1 MRRRIALTLAVLLMT
16 GIFPLERAR
25 AQQSAAARPIV
36 NKILPRYPDLAR
48 PMRLEG
54 SVKVNVLVAANGTVK
69 SMRAVGGSP
78 ILLKAAQDAIDKWR
92 WAPGSQET
100 SELIELHFKPE

>member
-1 MRRRIALTLAVLLMT
+1 MRQRIAVTLGVLLLV
-16 GIFPLERAR
+16 GIFLLERAH
-25 AQQSAAARPIV
+25 AQQPTAVRPIV
-36 NKILPRYPDLAR
+36 TKVEPRYPDLAR

-54 SVKVNVLVAANGTVK
+54 SVKVNVLVAPNGTVK

-100 SELIELHFKPE
+100 SELIEFHFKAD